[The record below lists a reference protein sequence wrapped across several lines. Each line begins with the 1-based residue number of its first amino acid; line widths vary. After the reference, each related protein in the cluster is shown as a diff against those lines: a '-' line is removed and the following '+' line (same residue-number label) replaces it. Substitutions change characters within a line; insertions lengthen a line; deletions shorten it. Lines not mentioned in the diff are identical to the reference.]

1 MGNTVYNSDGNVK
14 IVAEQ
19 VINPDFLG
27 KLDVAHGKPGQST
40 IHEVSEAFIGA
51 NNSKNSGT
59 SAPVAPVQEAQN
71 SNSAYRK
78 AHDNALPHSPVKEKN
93 GSYST
98 FLPQRGLPVE
108 SKVLNIQT
116 KGEIEIK
123 FYERPKNY
131 FADFKSCLLYHFYAL
146 FSWM

>member
-59 SAPVAPVQEAQN
+59 SAPVETVQEAQN

-78 AHDNALPHSPVKEKN
+78 AHDNALPHSPVKEKTDHILHFFPN
-93 GSYST
+93 ED
-98 FLPQRGLPVE
+98 FLL
-108 SKVLNIQT
+108 KV
-116 KGEIEIK
+116 
-123 FYERPKNY
+123 R
-131 FADFKSCLLYHFYAL
+131 C
-146 FSWM
+146 